1 MRPVAESLCTLVVL
15 LSCRAS
21 RYWIGLE
28 KYRSKW
34 LGGCVSSDYWLD
46 MNPGVYR
53 NWTSDVGGGGG
64 GGGGQEAS
72 CVSMDEHGA
81 FHYTSCS
88 AELRGYVCKG
98 TCSVVRNNKYV
109 GRTSLE
115 SDQNLRGPRV
125 DRYPL
130 PAPDLS
136 SKPAGVYTQGLFT
149 ARALN

>member
-34 LGGCVSSDYWLD
+34 LGGCVSSDYWVD

-53 NWTSDVGGGGG
+53 NWTSD

-98 TCSVVRNNKYV
+98 TCSVVRNDNSHV
-109 GRTSLE
+109 G
-115 SDQNLRGPRV
+115 P
-125 DRYPL
+125 P
-130 PAPDLS
+130 
-136 SKPAGVYTQGLFT
+136 
-149 ARALN
+149 